1 MAARSP
7 GRIARRVHRDA
18 LFHHKTSKTSFQIVF
33 WVIVAAQVVLIAFLC
48 CEGLARGTKTR

>member
-1 MAARSP
+1 VAARHL

-33 WVIVAAQVVLIAFLC
+33 WVIVVAQVGLIAFLS
-48 CEGLARGTKTR
+48 LRG